1 MDTNS
6 QKEDRRIVL
15 ELILAT
21 RNTHKTRE
29 FRELL
34 GHDFD
39 VIDLSSFPQITMPA
53 ESGRTFTENAILKA
67 IGTSRSDVRTA
78 QRAVPTFVI
87 ADDSGLE
94 VDALEGAPG
103 VYSARYAGENA
114 TNNDNIDKLL
124 SELRARNVA
133 NDKCSARFRCVIALA
148 KEGKLLGT
156 FEGTVEGIV
165 VDPPRGSGG
174 FGYDPIFQP
183 NGFKQTFAEI
193 SPELKNKI
201 SHRGKAIAAL
211 REAFPSFEN

>member
-6 QKEDRRIVL
+6 QKEDRQIVP
-15 ELILAT
+15 ELTLAT

-53 ESGRTFTENAILKA
+53 ESGHTFTENAILKA
-67 IGTSRSDVRTA
+67 VGTSRCDVRTA

-94 VDALEGAPG
+94 VDALEAAPG

-114 TNNDNIDKLL
+114 TDKDNIDKLL
-124 SELRARNVA
+124 SELRTRKVA
-133 NDKCSARFRCVIALA
+133 DDKRSARFRCVIALA
-148 KEGKLLGT
+148 TDGKLLGT

-193 SPELKNKI
+193 SPEIKNKI
-201 SHRGKAIAAL
+201 SHRAKAIAAL
-211 REAFPSFEN
+211 REALPGFEN